1 MAKLT
6 QNLMTLWLAV
16 TLVIA
21 PLPGMAIGVAGAG
34 ADSAPCAMDLAGG
47 TDSRTT
53 AHALPGVSQSSAA
66 EHCPD
71 CSDHSCKP
79 GGECSSQGCAAS
91 HVQPAATTA
100 MPLHQLRQVPPHNV
114 LQTTSVDS
122 RTDPPLLRPPV

>member
-16 TLVIA
+16 TLIIA
-21 PLPGMAIGVAGAG
+21 PLPGMAIGVAAAG
-34 ADSAPCAMDLAGG
+34 ADSAPCAMDLAGD
-47 TDSRTT
+47 TDSRAA
-53 AHALPGVSQSSAA
+53 AHASHGVSQGSAA

-71 CSDHSCKP
+71 CSDHSCDP
-79 GGECSSQGCAAS
+79 GGGCSSQGCTVS
-91 HVQPAATTA
+91 HVQPAAITA
-100 MPLHQLRQVPPHNV
+100 MPLHQPRRVPPHNV